1 MMTFRN
7 IQIPLLLC
15 DWYAHLQYKEMPCE
29 DNGKEGEEAGGEKE
43 RERGEE
49 KGKGKVQGFILV
61 MYNKEH
67 QRNKQIHLYR
77 STIFYTKQ

>member
-7 IQIPLLLC
+7 IQIPLILY

-29 DNGKEGEEAGGEKE
+29 DNGKEGEEAGGRE
-43 RERGEE
+43 REGKRRG
-49 KGKGKVQGFILV
+49 KRKRKVQGFILV